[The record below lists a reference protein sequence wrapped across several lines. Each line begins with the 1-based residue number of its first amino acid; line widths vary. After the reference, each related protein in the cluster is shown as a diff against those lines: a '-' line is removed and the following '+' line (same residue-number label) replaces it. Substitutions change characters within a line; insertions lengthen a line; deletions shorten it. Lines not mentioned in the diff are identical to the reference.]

1 MPLELR
7 ELHRSHM
14 IVKPS
19 IAFNDFAGTAKD
31 VTARNVKGRNILS
44 SRAQHSKIVTPAQ
57 AVSRNRLSRISRTFR
72 QLSDSQINRWEILA
86 GHMKGIST
94 LGQAA
99 EMTAHNAFV
108 RINSNLQMVG
118 EPMLPD
124 APDYICDVPEVLYD
138 DLWISPEMIIFT
150 GLQQPSESHVLV
162 FKMSPA
168 LSPGVSSG
176 WGQTVIITPGL
187 APDWG
192 DADLTALYTSLI
204 GVAPEAG
211 KKYFCEFYWLDK
223 KTGFTGESM
232 AISAVCKEGS
242 TAYDTL
248 YTPRVMI
255 TQKQV
260 VPTDETASVE
270 DFKFELAPGSV
281 LAAASGKFNDMFPCA
296 YLYLDVTD
304 APDAI
309 GYGHHCFLART
320 IPGTRMDSRYQVQF
334 RDFYPDFRNGRGRL
348 SISNRAG
355 GSGDGFELFGTCA
368 IG

>member
-1 MPLELR
+1 MELR
-7 ELHRSHM
+7 GLHSSLM

-72 QLSDSQINRWEILA
+72 QLSDSQINRWEVLA

-118 EPMLPD
+118 EPMLAD

-192 DADLTALYTSLI
+192 DADLTALYTSVM

-232 AISAVCKEGS
+232 AISAVCKESS
-242 TAYDTL
+242 TAYSQE
-248 YTPRVMI
+248 YVPRVRL
-255 TQKQV
+255 
-260 VPTDETASVE
+260 TDENIEYNEGVSDLDME
-270 DFKFELAPGSV
+270 FSPGSAICSIKARLNGHSNV
-281 LAAASGKFNDMFPCA
+281 ASSNFTTKRFPEKIVTGTGYMLARCTEEND
-296 YLYLDVTD
+296 YLPQSYEIQIYEDKWDKELRVSFMHRGCTYEIP
-304 APDAI
+304 ADAI
-309 GYGHHCFLART
+309 GNAVF
-320 IPGTRMDSRYQVQF
+320 F
-334 RDFYPDFRNGRGRL
+334 
-348 SISNRAG
+348 
-355 GSGDGFELFGTCA
+355 
-368 IG
+368 

>member
-1 MPLELR
+1 
-7 ELHRSHM
+7 M

-19 IAFNDFAGTAKD
+19 IAFNDFAGSAKG

-44 SRAQHSKIVTPAQ
+44 SKAQHSKSVTPAQ
-57 AVSRNRLSRISRTFR
+57 AVSRNRLSSISRSYKK
-72 QLSDSQINRWEILA
+72 LSDLQMSAWGRLA
-86 GHMKGIST
+86 EKMKGIST
-94 LGQAA
+94 LGTAA

-118 EPMLPD
+118 EPMLSD

-150 GLQQPSESHVLV
+150 GLQQPSEGHVLV

-192 DADLTALYTSLI
+192 DADMTALYTSVM

-232 AISAVCKEGS
+232 AISAVCKESS
-242 TAYDTL
+242 TAYQTE
-248 YTPRVMI
+248 YVPRARF
-255 TQKQV
+255 TQNDV
-260 VPTDETASVE
+260 TE
-270 DFKFELAPGSV
+270 DSPGEGLDFELSPGS
-281 LAAASGKFNDMFPCA
+281 AICSA
-296 YLYLDVTD
+296 
-304 APDAI
+304 DAI
-309 GYGHHCFLART
+309 LYGDQGVACTTFTLKKAPKNFIEGKAMVLVRGTAENDYSPQTFLIEAMKWIGNYEISFKAR
-320 IPGTRMDSRYQVQF
+320 
-334 RDFYPDFRNGRGRL
+334 
-348 SISNRAG
+348 G
-355 GSGDGFELFGTCA
+355 GHYVKPSEVHSTGVFVDR
-368 IG
+368 

>member
-1 MPLELR
+1 
-7 ELHRSHM
+7 M

-19 IAFNDFAGTAKD
+19 IAFNDFAGSAKG

-44 SRAQHSKIVTPAQ
+44 SKAQHSKSVTPAQ
-57 AVSRNRLSRISRTFR
+57 AVSRNRLSSISRSYKK
-72 QLSDSQINRWEILA
+72 LSDLQMSAWGRLA
-86 GHMKGIST
+86 EKMKGIST
-94 LGQAA
+94 LGTAA

-118 EPMLPD
+118 EPMLAD

-192 DADLTALYTSLI
+192 DADLTALYTSVM

-232 AISAVCKEGS
+232 AISAVCKESS
-242 TAYDTL
+242 TAYAAE
-248 YTPRVMI
+248 YTPRARV
-255 TQKQV
+255 TLNEVADSQGF
-260 VPTDETASVE
+260 ETL
-270 DFKFELAPGSV
+270 DFELSHGSTILSV
-281 LAAASGKFNDMFPCA
+281 DAQYSNDTGVASGQFTLKKVNKSIPNLEA
-296 YLYLDVTD
+296 YVLGRCSN
-304 APDAI
+304 PERNWM
-309 GYGHHCFLART
+309 ARPNLFAVWIQT
-320 IPGTRMDSRYQVQF
+320 WQGETEGTF
-334 RDFYPDFRNGRGRL
+334 AH
-348 SISNRAG
+348 RAG
-355 GSGDGFELFGTCA
+355 QYESELAEVFGSAPIYKL
-368 IG
+368 